1 MSACACDGGQL
12 RPLDEALAELLARA
26 PRPPACESLALER
39 ALGRVLGEDLLAPM
53 DLPHWDNSAMDGYA
67 LCSADLPRSGG
78 SLTVGARIAA
88 IASIDR
94 TSRGTGGEH
103 WLPAASWVDSAGS
116 QEIASDIVL

>member
-67 LCSADLPRSGG
+67 LCSADLPAANVAPSDLAYVIYTSGSTGVSKGVMVEHRSVVNR
-78 SLTVGARIAA
+78 L
-88 IASIDR
+88 
-94 TSRGTGGEH
+94 
-103 WLPAASWVDSAGS
+103 
-116 QEIASDIVL
+116 